1 MIEGNKQGFGHKI
14 RAEGRVLKP
23 ESPKYKA
30 GILTTK
36 LRCSVIAIIFYHN
49 NKYNKNVL
57 LLLLLLLLTLSD
69 ITKHIYM
76 KNMLYKSINVL
87 MSGSSIGEMCG

>member
-57 LLLLLLLLTLSD
+57 LLLLTLSD